1 MTVISKR
8 GVIGTAA
15 VVAGITATGAMA
27 VPPPPSSIFT
37 GQTSQKIQRHDIK
50 VVTDA
55 NSHVS
60 QVVIQ
65 WRAKC
70 KVKGLFWTATT
81 SVRNGPNGLP
91 QTGDVFRTNGSYTG
105 NAGGGIKGRITIA
118 LQGAF
123 TDADH
128 ASGKWSASVVVR
140 KRGKKIDSCKTPKK
154 PITWSVS
161 RTS

>member
-27 VPPPPSSIFT
+27 VPPPPSSIFK
-37 GQTSQKIQRHDIK
+37 GQTSQKIQGHDIQ
-50 VVTDA
+50 VETDA

-60 QVVIQ
+60 RVVIE

-70 KVKGLFWTATT
+70 KAKGKFWTATT
-81 SVRNGPNGLP
+81 SVRNGTKGLP
-91 QTGDVFRTNGSYTG
+91 QTGDVFRRKGSYTG
-105 NAGGGIKGRITIA
+105 NAGGGVKGRVTIS

-140 KRGKKIDSCKTPKK
+140 KNGKKIDSCKTPKK
-154 PITWSVS
+154 PITWSVTRAS
-161 RTS
+161 